1 MAIMAMVL
9 TIPEL
14 GRERPMKALKSLLFC
29 FACTLVVLLAGAITC
44 SVRAKY
50 RSLPTV
56 KAAAAYS
63 YVPFLGEYSFL
74 QYNQAGGEQG
84 RTALLEYLTELQKIQ
99 TEKVRYPKQTLGFDS
114 ALTYLRLYR
123 LELATGSSS
132 KAEDYLGAAQKE
144 LSSIGWKD
152 VSPDHL
158 IKAIQ
163 TREIE
168 ESRLYNSK
176 KNIAVPVAEQ

>member
-1 MAIMAMVL
+1 
-9 TIPEL
+9 
-14 GRERPMKALKSLLFC
+14 MKALKSLLFC

-84 RTALLEYLTELQKIQ
+84 ATTGTHFCTEY
-99 TEKVRYPKQTLGFDS
+99 
-114 ALTYLRLYR
+114 
-123 LELATGSSS
+123 
-132 KAEDYLGAAQKE
+132 AARRC
-144 LSSIGWKD
+144 I
-152 VSPDHL
+152 
-158 IKAIQ
+158 
-163 TREIE
+163 T
-168 ESRLYNSK
+168 
-176 KNIAVPVAEQ
+176 